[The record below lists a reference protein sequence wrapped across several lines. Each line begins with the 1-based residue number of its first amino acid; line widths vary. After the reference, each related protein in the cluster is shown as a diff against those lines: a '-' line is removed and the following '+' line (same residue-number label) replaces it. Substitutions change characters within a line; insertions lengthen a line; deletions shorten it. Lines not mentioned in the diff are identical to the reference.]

1 MVEIM
6 AKETEKKKAEGA
18 YFITTKELAEAGRDN
33 IPEELI
39 SSKHL
44 IYSSP
49 ATLAY
54 NSPGAQGFGV
64 KRAGLAIP
72 GSVMLLLAPG
82 CCGRNTTILS
92 ELGGYSERFFY
103 LMMDETDIVTGR
115 HLKKVPQAVEEIY
128 DCLETKPSVVMICL
142 TCVDALLGTDMER
155 ICKRAQKAVGIPVL
169 PCYMYALTREGR
181 KPPMVHVRQSIY
193 SLLEPKKK
201 KSTSVNLLG
210 HFAPLEDDSELY
222 DLLRQ
227 LGIKK
232 IREISRCKNYDEYLD
247 MAEANFN
254 LVLDAEA
261 RFAAADMRGNDVE
274 STPVIL
280 SYLLLGEKKL
290 TWYVQA
296 KCLSEK
302 IKILLDMQGIKAAP
316 YAQIYED
323 IKKLPED
330 ASIYYDKSA
339 VNTALVSS
347 LPEKVKKIEGVN
359 PTFLFKAKK
368 NPVEVENERNAHIK
382 DGVAVTKFIYWLKS
396 QIGKTKITEISA
408 AEQLE
413 QFRNTQEH
421 YVEPSFA
428 PIIAYK
434 EHGAIVHYSATKESD
449 VELKPESFV
458 LADTGGH
465 YLEGT
470 TDITRTIAL
479 GSLTQEEKEMYTMV
493 LKGHIQLEMA
503 RFLQG
508 CSGQSLDVLARTPL
522 WEKGLD
528 YNHGTGHGVGY
539 LLSVHE
545 GPNSFR
551 YRPSVNGR
559 NDCVFEEGMITS
571 DEPGIY
577 LEGKFGIRLE
587 NMIVCQK
594 DMENDYGSFL
604 CFDALTL
611 VPFERSAIIAEE
623 LSTKEKEW
631 LNKYHQKV
639 FETIAPYLTEEEAG
653 WLREETQEF

>member
-1 MVEIM
+1 MKRELELLREKMRETGVDACLIPTSDFHGSEYVGDYFKCREYISGFTGSAGTLVVTLDEAGLWTDGRYFLQAAKQLEGSGIMLRKERQPGVPAIEEYLKQTLKKGETLGFDGRCIMQDSAEKLITQLNAQGVAVRTDIDLTGAVWKNRPELSAQPVWPLPVEYAGESSESKI
-6 AKETEKKKAEGA
+6 KRVREFLVEKKAD
-18 YFITTKELAEAGRDN
+18 YF
-33 IPEELI
+33 
-39 SSKHL
+39 
-44 IYSSP
+44 
-49 ATLAY
+49 
-54 NSPGAQGFGV
+54 
-64 KRAGLAIP
+64 
-72 GSVMLLLAPG
+72 LL
-82 CCGRNTTILS
+82 
-92 ELGGYSERFFY
+92 
-103 LMMDETDIVTGR
+103 
-115 HLKKVPQAVEEIY
+115 
-128 DCLETKPSVVMICL
+128 
-142 TCVDALLGTDMER
+142 
-155 ICKRAQKAVGIPVL
+155 
-169 PCYMYALTREGR
+169 
-181 KPPMVHVRQSIY
+181 
-193 SLLEPKKK
+193 
-201 KSTSVNLLG
+201 TS
-210 HFAPLEDDSELY
+210 LEDIAW
-222 DLLRQ
+222 LL
-227 LGIKK
+227 
-232 IREISRCKNYDEYLD
+232 N
-247 MAEANFN
+247 
-254 LVLDAEA
+254 
-261 RFAAADMRGNDVE
+261 MRGNDVE

-290 TWYVQA
+290 TWYVQE

-323 IKKLPED
+323 VKKLPED

-470 TDITRTIAL
+470 PDITRTIAL
-479 GSLTQEEKEMYTMV
+479 GSLTQEEKEMYTTV

>member
-1 MVEIM
+1 MKRELELLREKMRETGVDACLIPTSDFHGSEYVGDYFKCREYISGFTGSAGTLVVTLDEAGLWTDGRYFLQAAKQLEGSGIMLRKERQPGVPAIEEYLKQTLKKGETLGFDGRCIMQDSAEKLITQLNAQGVAVRTDIDLTGAVWKNRPELSAQPVWPLPVEYAGESSESKI
-6 AKETEKKKAEGA
+6 KRVREFLVEKKAD
-18 YFITTKELAEAGRDN
+18 YF
-33 IPEELI
+33 
-39 SSKHL
+39 
-44 IYSSP
+44 
-49 ATLAY
+49 
-54 NSPGAQGFGV
+54 
-64 KRAGLAIP
+64 
-72 GSVMLLLAPG
+72 LL
-82 CCGRNTTILS
+82 
-92 ELGGYSERFFY
+92 
-103 LMMDETDIVTGR
+103 
-115 HLKKVPQAVEEIY
+115 
-128 DCLETKPSVVMICL
+128 
-142 TCVDALLGTDMER
+142 
-155 ICKRAQKAVGIPVL
+155 
-169 PCYMYALTREGR
+169 
-181 KPPMVHVRQSIY
+181 
-193 SLLEPKKK
+193 
-201 KSTSVNLLG
+201 TS
-210 HFAPLEDDSELY
+210 LEDIAW
-222 DLLRQ
+222 LL
-227 LGIKK
+227 
-232 IREISRCKNYDEYLD
+232 N
-247 MAEANFN
+247 
-254 LVLDAEA
+254 
-261 RFAAADMRGNDVE
+261 MRGNDVE

-290 TWYVQA
+290 TWYVQE

-323 IKKLPED
+323 VKKLPED

-465 YLEGT
+465 YLVVT

-479 GSLTQEEKEMYTMV
+479 GSLTQEEKEMYTTV

>member
-1 MVEIM
+1 MRRELELLREKMRETGVDACLIPTSDFHGSEYVGDYFKCREYISGFTGSAGTLVVTLDEAGLWTDGRYFLQAAKQLEGSGIMLRKERQPGVPAIEEYLKQTLKRGETLGFDGRCIMQDSSEKLITQLNAQGVAVRTDIDLTGAVWKNRPELSAQPVWPLPVEYAGESSESKI
-6 AKETEKKKAEGA
+6 KRVREFLVEKKAD
-18 YFITTKELAEAGRDN
+18 YF
-33 IPEELI
+33 
-39 SSKHL
+39 
-44 IYSSP
+44 
-49 ATLAY
+49 
-54 NSPGAQGFGV
+54 
-64 KRAGLAIP
+64 
-72 GSVMLLLAPG
+72 LL
-82 CCGRNTTILS
+82 
-92 ELGGYSERFFY
+92 
-103 LMMDETDIVTGR
+103 
-115 HLKKVPQAVEEIY
+115 
-128 DCLETKPSVVMICL
+128 
-142 TCVDALLGTDMER
+142 
-155 ICKRAQKAVGIPVL
+155 
-169 PCYMYALTREGR
+169 
-181 KPPMVHVRQSIY
+181 
-193 SLLEPKKK
+193 
-201 KSTSVNLLG
+201 TS
-210 HFAPLEDDSELY
+210 LEDIAW
-222 DLLRQ
+222 LL
-227 LGIKK
+227 
-232 IREISRCKNYDEYLD
+232 N
-247 MAEANFN
+247 
-254 LVLDAEA
+254 
-261 RFAAADMRGNDVE
+261 MRGNDVE

-290 TWYVQA
+290 TWYVQE

-323 IKKLPED
+323 VKKLPED

-479 GSLTQEEKEMYTMV
+479 GSLTQQEKEMYTTV

-522 WEKGLD
+522 WKKGLD

>member
-1 MVEIM
+1 MKRELELLREKMRETGVDACLIPTSDFHGAEYVGDYFKCREYISGFTGSAGTLVVTLDEAGLWTDGRYFLQAAKQLEGSGIMLRKERQPGVPAIEEYLKQTLKKGETLGFDGRCIMQDSAEKLITQLNAQGVAVRTDIDLTGAVWKNRPELSAQPVWPLPVEYAGESSESKI
-6 AKETEKKKAEGA
+6 KRVREFLVEKKAD
-18 YFITTKELAEAGRDN
+18 YF
-33 IPEELI
+33 
-39 SSKHL
+39 
-44 IYSSP
+44 
-49 ATLAY
+49 
-54 NSPGAQGFGV
+54 
-64 KRAGLAIP
+64 
-72 GSVMLLLAPG
+72 LL
-82 CCGRNTTILS
+82 
-92 ELGGYSERFFY
+92 
-103 LMMDETDIVTGR
+103 
-115 HLKKVPQAVEEIY
+115 
-128 DCLETKPSVVMICL
+128 
-142 TCVDALLGTDMER
+142 
-155 ICKRAQKAVGIPVL
+155 
-169 PCYMYALTREGR
+169 
-181 KPPMVHVRQSIY
+181 
-193 SLLEPKKK
+193 
-201 KSTSVNLLG
+201 TS
-210 HFAPLEDDSELY
+210 LEDIAW
-222 DLLRQ
+222 LL
-227 LGIKK
+227 
-232 IREISRCKNYDEYLD
+232 N
-247 MAEANFN
+247 
-254 LVLDAEA
+254 
-261 RFAAADMRGNDVE
+261 MRGNDIE

-290 TWYVQA
+290 TWYVQE

-323 IKKLPED
+323 VKKLPED

-413 QFRNTQEH
+413 QFRNIQEH

-479 GSLTQEEKEMYTMV
+479 GSLTQEEKEMYTTV

-503 RFLQG
+503 RCLQG

>member
-1 MVEIM
+1 MKRELELLREKMRETGVDACLIPTSDFHGSEYVGDYFKCREYISGFTGSAGTLVVTLDEAGLWTDGRYFLQAAKQLEGSGIMLRKERQPGVPAIEEYLKQTLKRGETLGFDGRCIMQDSAEKLITQLNAQGVAVRTDIDLTGAVWKNRPELSAQPVWPLPVEYAGESSESKI
-6 AKETEKKKAEGA
+6 KRVREFLVEKKAD
-18 YFITTKELAEAGRDN
+18 YF
-33 IPEELI
+33 
-39 SSKHL
+39 
-44 IYSSP
+44 
-49 ATLAY
+49 
-54 NSPGAQGFGV
+54 
-64 KRAGLAIP
+64 
-72 GSVMLLLAPG
+72 LL
-82 CCGRNTTILS
+82 
-92 ELGGYSERFFY
+92 
-103 LMMDETDIVTGR
+103 
-115 HLKKVPQAVEEIY
+115 
-128 DCLETKPSVVMICL
+128 
-142 TCVDALLGTDMER
+142 
-155 ICKRAQKAVGIPVL
+155 
-169 PCYMYALTREGR
+169 
-181 KPPMVHVRQSIY
+181 
-193 SLLEPKKK
+193 
-201 KSTSVNLLG
+201 TS
-210 HFAPLEDDSELY
+210 LEDIAW
-222 DLLRQ
+222 LL
-227 LGIKK
+227 
-232 IREISRCKNYDEYLD
+232 N
-247 MAEANFN
+247 
-254 LVLDAEA
+254 
-261 RFAAADMRGNDVE
+261 MRGNDVE

-280 SYLLLGEKKL
+280 SYLLLGERKL
-290 TWYVQA
+290 TWYVQE

-323 IKKLPED
+323 VKKLPED

-449 VELKPESFV
+449 VELKPESCV

-479 GSLTQEEKEMYTMV
+479 GSLTQEEKEMYTTV

>member
-1 MVEIM
+1 MKRELELLREKMRETGVDACLIPTSDFHGSEYVGDYFKCREYISGFTGSAGTLVVTLDEAGLWTDGRYFLQAAKQLEGSGIMLRKERQPGVPAIEEYLKQTLKKGETLGFDGRCIMQDSAEKLITQLNAQGVAVRTDIDLTGAVWKNRPELSAQPVWPLPVEYAGESSESKI
-6 AKETEKKKAEGA
+6 KRVREFLVEKKAD
-18 YFITTKELAEAGRDN
+18 YF
-33 IPEELI
+33 
-39 SSKHL
+39 
-44 IYSSP
+44 
-49 ATLAY
+49 
-54 NSPGAQGFGV
+54 
-64 KRAGLAIP
+64 
-72 GSVMLLLAPG
+72 LL
-82 CCGRNTTILS
+82 
-92 ELGGYSERFFY
+92 
-103 LMMDETDIVTGR
+103 
-115 HLKKVPQAVEEIY
+115 
-128 DCLETKPSVVMICL
+128 
-142 TCVDALLGTDMER
+142 
-155 ICKRAQKAVGIPVL
+155 
-169 PCYMYALTREGR
+169 
-181 KPPMVHVRQSIY
+181 
-193 SLLEPKKK
+193 
-201 KSTSVNLLG
+201 TS
-210 HFAPLEDDSELY
+210 LEDIAW
-222 DLLRQ
+222 LL
-227 LGIKK
+227 
-232 IREISRCKNYDEYLD
+232 N
-247 MAEANFN
+247 
-254 LVLDAEA
+254 
-261 RFAAADMRGNDVE
+261 MRGNDVE

-290 TWYVQA
+290 TWYVQE

-316 YAQIYED
+316 YAQIYADVKE
-323 IKKLPED
+323 LPED

-368 NPVEVENERNAHIK
+368 NPVEVENERNAHLK

-465 YLEGT
+465 YLEGA

-479 GSLTQEEKEMYTMV
+479 GSLTQEEKEMYTTV

>member
-1 MVEIM
+1 MKRELELLREKMRETGVDACLIPTRDLHGAEYVGDYFKCREYISGFTGSAGTLVVTLDEAGLWTDGRYFLQAAKQLEGSGIMLRKERQSGVPAIEEYLKQTLKKGETLGFDGRCIMQDSAEKLITQLNAQGVAVRTDIDLTGAVWKNRPELSAQPVWPLPVEYAGESSESKI
-6 AKETEKKKAEGA
+6 KRVREFLVEKKAD
-18 YFITTKELAEAGRDN
+18 YF
-33 IPEELI
+33 
-39 SSKHL
+39 
-44 IYSSP
+44 
-49 ATLAY
+49 
-54 NSPGAQGFGV
+54 
-64 KRAGLAIP
+64 
-72 GSVMLLLAPG
+72 LL
-82 CCGRNTTILS
+82 
-92 ELGGYSERFFY
+92 
-103 LMMDETDIVTGR
+103 
-115 HLKKVPQAVEEIY
+115 
-128 DCLETKPSVVMICL
+128 
-142 TCVDALLGTDMER
+142 
-155 ICKRAQKAVGIPVL
+155 
-169 PCYMYALTREGR
+169 
-181 KPPMVHVRQSIY
+181 
-193 SLLEPKKK
+193 
-201 KSTSVNLLG
+201 TS
-210 HFAPLEDDSELY
+210 LEDIAW
-222 DLLRQ
+222 LL
-227 LGIKK
+227 
-232 IREISRCKNYDEYLD
+232 N
-247 MAEANFN
+247 
-254 LVLDAEA
+254 
-261 RFAAADMRGNDVE
+261 MRGNDVE

-290 TWYVQA
+290 TWYVQE

-316 YAQIYED
+316 YEQIYED
-323 IKKLPED
+323 VKKLPED

-479 GSLTQEEKEMYTMV
+479 GSLTQEEKEMYTTV

-611 VPFERSAIIAEE
+611 VPFERSAIIAKE

>member
-1 MVEIM
+1 MRRELELLREKMRETGVDACLIPTSDFHGSEYVGDYFKCREYISGFTGSAGTLVVTLDEAGLWTDGRYFLQAAKQLEGSGIMLRKERQPGVPAIEEYLKQTLKRGETLGFDGRCIMQDSSEKLITQLNAQGVAVRTDIDLTGAVWKNRPELSAQPVWPLPVEYAGESSESKI
-6 AKETEKKKAEGA
+6 KRVREFLVEKKAD
-18 YFITTKELAEAGRDN
+18 YF
-33 IPEELI
+33 
-39 SSKHL
+39 
-44 IYSSP
+44 
-49 ATLAY
+49 
-54 NSPGAQGFGV
+54 
-64 KRAGLAIP
+64 
-72 GSVMLLLAPG
+72 LL
-82 CCGRNTTILS
+82 
-92 ELGGYSERFFY
+92 
-103 LMMDETDIVTGR
+103 
-115 HLKKVPQAVEEIY
+115 
-128 DCLETKPSVVMICL
+128 
-142 TCVDALLGTDMER
+142 
-155 ICKRAQKAVGIPVL
+155 
-169 PCYMYALTREGR
+169 
-181 KPPMVHVRQSIY
+181 
-193 SLLEPKKK
+193 
-201 KSTSVNLLG
+201 TS
-210 HFAPLEDDSELY
+210 LEDIAW
-222 DLLRQ
+222 LL
-227 LGIKK
+227 
-232 IREISRCKNYDEYLD
+232 N
-247 MAEANFN
+247 
-254 LVLDAEA
+254 
-261 RFAAADMRGNDVE
+261 MRGNDVE

-290 TWYVQA
+290 TWYVQE

-323 IKKLPED
+323 VKKLPED

-421 YVEPSFA
+421 YVEPSCA

-479 GSLTQEEKEMYTMV
+479 GSLTQQEKEMYTTV

>member
-1 MVEIM
+1 MRRELELLREKMRETGVDACLIPTSDFHGSEYVGDYFKCREYISGFTGSAGTLVVTLDEAGLWTDGRYFLQAAKQLEGSGIMLRKERQPGVPAIEEYLKQTLKKGETLGFDGRCIMQDSAEKLITQLNAQGVAVRTDIDLTGAVWKNRPELSAQPVWPLPVEYAGESSESKI
-6 AKETEKKKAEGA
+6 KRVREFLVEKKAD
-18 YFITTKELAEAGRDN
+18 YF
-33 IPEELI
+33 
-39 SSKHL
+39 
-44 IYSSP
+44 
-49 ATLAY
+49 
-54 NSPGAQGFGV
+54 
-64 KRAGLAIP
+64 
-72 GSVMLLLAPG
+72 LL
-82 CCGRNTTILS
+82 
-92 ELGGYSERFFY
+92 
-103 LMMDETDIVTGR
+103 
-115 HLKKVPQAVEEIY
+115 
-128 DCLETKPSVVMICL
+128 
-142 TCVDALLGTDMER
+142 
-155 ICKRAQKAVGIPVL
+155 
-169 PCYMYALTREGR
+169 
-181 KPPMVHVRQSIY
+181 
-193 SLLEPKKK
+193 
-201 KSTSVNLLG
+201 TS
-210 HFAPLEDDSELY
+210 LEDIAW
-222 DLLRQ
+222 LL
-227 LGIKK
+227 
-232 IREISRCKNYDEYLD
+232 N
-247 MAEANFN
+247 
-254 LVLDAEA
+254 
-261 RFAAADMRGNDVE
+261 MRGNDVE

-290 TWYVQA
+290 TWYVQE

-323 IKKLPED
+323 VKKLPED

-479 GSLTQEEKEMYTMV
+479 GSLTQEEKEMYTTV

-577 LEGKFGIRLE
+577 LEGKYDRMPEGHG
-587 NMIVCQK
+587 K
-594 DMENDYGSFL
+594 
-604 CFDALTL
+604 
-611 VPFERSAIIAEE
+611 
-623 LSTKEKEW
+623 
-631 LNKYHQKV
+631 
-639 FETIAPYLTEEEAG
+639 
-653 WLREETQEF
+653 

>member
-1 MVEIM
+1 MKRELELLREKMRETGVDACLIPTSDFHGSEYVGDYFKCREYISGFTGSAGTLVVTLNEAGLWTDGRYFLQAAKQLEGSGIMLRKERQPGVPTIEEYLKRTLKRGETLGFDGRCIMQDSAEKLITQLNAQGVAVRTDIDLAGTVWKNRPELSSQPVWPLPVEYAGEGSQSKI
-6 AKETEKKKAEGA
+6 ERVREFLVEKKAD
-18 YFITTKELAEAGRDN
+18 Y
-33 IPEELI
+33 
-39 SSKHL
+39 
-44 IYSSP
+44 
-49 ATLAY
+49 
-54 NSPGAQGFGV
+54 
-64 KRAGLAIP
+64 
-72 GSVMLLLAPG
+72 LLL
-82 CCGRNTTILS
+82 
-92 ELGGYSERFFY
+92 
-103 LMMDETDIVTGR
+103 
-115 HLKKVPQAVEEIY
+115 
-128 DCLETKPSVVMICL
+128 
-142 TCVDALLGTDMER
+142 
-155 ICKRAQKAVGIPVL
+155 
-169 PCYMYALTREGR
+169 
-181 KPPMVHVRQSIY
+181 
-193 SLLEPKKK
+193 
-201 KSTSVNLLG
+201 TS
-210 HFAPLEDDSELY
+210 LEDIAW
-222 DLLRQ
+222 LL
-227 LGIKK
+227 
-232 IREISRCKNYDEYLD
+232 N
-247 MAEANFN
+247 
-254 LVLDAEA
+254 
-261 RFAAADMRGNDVE
+261 MRGNDVE

-280 SYLLLGEKKL
+280 SYLLLGEKEL
-290 TWYVQA
+290 TWYVQG

-302 IKILLDMQGIKAAP
+302 IKILLDMQGIKVAP

-323 IKKLPED
+323 VKKMPED
-330 ASIYYDKSA
+330 AAVYYDKSA

-368 NPVEVENERNAHIK
+368 NPVEVENERKAHIK

-413 QFRNTQEH
+413 QFRNAQEH

-449 VELKPESFV
+449 VELRPESFV

-479 GSLTQEEKEMYTMV
+479 GSLTWEEKEMYTTV

-545 GPNSFR
+545 GPNNFR
-551 YRPSVNGR
+551 FRPPVSKR
-559 NDCVFEEGMITS
+559 SDCVLEEGMITS

-594 DMENDYGSFL
+594 DMENAYGSFL
-604 CFDALTL
+604 CFDSLTL
-611 VPFERSAIIAEE
+611 VPFDRSAIIAEE
-623 LSTKEKEW
+623 LSTKEREW

-639 FETIAPYLTEEEAG
+639 FETIAPYLTEEEAC
-653 WLREETQEF
+653 WLKKETEKF

>member
-1 MVEIM
+1 MKRELELLREKMRETGVDACLIPTSDFHGSEYVGDYFKCREYISGFTGSAGTLVVTLDEAGLWTDGRYFLQAAKQLEGSGIMLRKERQPGVPAIEEYLKQTLKRGETLGFDGRCIMQDSAEKLITQLNAQGVAVRTDIDLTGAVWKNRPELSAQPVWPLPVEYAGESSESKI
-6 AKETEKKKAEGA
+6 KRVREFLVEKKAD
-18 YFITTKELAEAGRDN
+18 YF
-33 IPEELI
+33 
-39 SSKHL
+39 
-44 IYSSP
+44 
-49 ATLAY
+49 
-54 NSPGAQGFGV
+54 
-64 KRAGLAIP
+64 
-72 GSVMLLLAPG
+72 LL
-82 CCGRNTTILS
+82 
-92 ELGGYSERFFY
+92 
-103 LMMDETDIVTGR
+103 
-115 HLKKVPQAVEEIY
+115 
-128 DCLETKPSVVMICL
+128 
-142 TCVDALLGTDMER
+142 
-155 ICKRAQKAVGIPVL
+155 
-169 PCYMYALTREGR
+169 
-181 KPPMVHVRQSIY
+181 
-193 SLLEPKKK
+193 
-201 KSTSVNLLG
+201 TS
-210 HFAPLEDDSELY
+210 LEDIAW
-222 DLLRQ
+222 LL
-227 LGIKK
+227 
-232 IREISRCKNYDEYLD
+232 N
-247 MAEANFN
+247 
-254 LVLDAEA
+254 
-261 RFAAADMRGNDVE
+261 MRGNDVE

-280 SYLLLGEKKL
+280 SYLLLGERKL
-290 TWYVQA
+290 TWYVQE

-323 IKKLPED
+323 VKKLPED

-449 VELKPESFV
+449 VELKPENFV

-479 GSLTQEEKEMYTMV
+479 GSLTQEEKEMYTTV

>member
-1 MVEIM
+1 MKRELELLREKMRETGVDACLIPTSDFHGSEYVGDYFKCREYISGFTGSAGTLVVTLDEAGLWTDGRYFLQAAKQLEGSGIMLRKERQPGVPAIEEYLKQTLKKGETLGFDGRCIMQDSAEKLITQLNAQGVAVRTDIDLTGAVWKNRPELSAQPVWPLPVEYAGESSESKI
-6 AKETEKKKAEGA
+6 KRVREFLVEKKAD
-18 YFITTKELAEAGRDN
+18 YF
-33 IPEELI
+33 
-39 SSKHL
+39 
-44 IYSSP
+44 
-49 ATLAY
+49 
-54 NSPGAQGFGV
+54 
-64 KRAGLAIP
+64 
-72 GSVMLLLAPG
+72 LL
-82 CCGRNTTILS
+82 
-92 ELGGYSERFFY
+92 
-103 LMMDETDIVTGR
+103 
-115 HLKKVPQAVEEIY
+115 
-128 DCLETKPSVVMICL
+128 
-142 TCVDALLGTDMER
+142 
-155 ICKRAQKAVGIPVL
+155 
-169 PCYMYALTREGR
+169 
-181 KPPMVHVRQSIY
+181 
-193 SLLEPKKK
+193 
-201 KSTSVNLLG
+201 TS
-210 HFAPLEDDSELY
+210 LEDIAW
-222 DLLRQ
+222 LL
-227 LGIKK
+227 
-232 IREISRCKNYDEYLD
+232 N
-247 MAEANFN
+247 
-254 LVLDAEA
+254 
-261 RFAAADMRGNDVE
+261 MRGNDVE

-290 TWYVQA
+290 TWYVQE

-323 IKKLPED
+323 VKKLPED

-449 VELKPESFV
+449 VELKPEGFV

-479 GSLTQEEKEMYTMV
+479 GSLTQEEKEMYTTV

>member
-1 MVEIM
+1 MKRELELLREKMRETGVDACLIPTSDFHGSEYVGDYFKCREYISGFTGSAGTLVVTLDEAGLWTDGRYFLQAAKQLEGSGIMLRKERQPGVPAIEEYLKQTLKKGETLGFDGRCIMQDSAEKLITQLNAQGVAVRTDIDLTGAVWKNRPELSAQPVWPLPVEYAGESSESKI
-6 AKETEKKKAEGA
+6 KRVREFLVEKKAD
-18 YFITTKELAEAGRDN
+18 YF
-33 IPEELI
+33 
-39 SSKHL
+39 
-44 IYSSP
+44 
-49 ATLAY
+49 
-54 NSPGAQGFGV
+54 
-64 KRAGLAIP
+64 
-72 GSVMLLLAPG
+72 LL
-82 CCGRNTTILS
+82 
-92 ELGGYSERFFY
+92 
-103 LMMDETDIVTGR
+103 
-115 HLKKVPQAVEEIY
+115 
-128 DCLETKPSVVMICL
+128 
-142 TCVDALLGTDMER
+142 
-155 ICKRAQKAVGIPVL
+155 
-169 PCYMYALTREGR
+169 
-181 KPPMVHVRQSIY
+181 
-193 SLLEPKKK
+193 
-201 KSTSVNLLG
+201 TS
-210 HFAPLEDDSELY
+210 LEDIAW
-222 DLLRQ
+222 LL
-227 LGIKK
+227 
-232 IREISRCKNYDEYLD
+232 N
-247 MAEANFN
+247 
-254 LVLDAEA
+254 
-261 RFAAADMRGNDVE
+261 MRGNDIE

-290 TWYVQA
+290 TWYVQE

-323 IKKLPED
+323 VKKLPED

-413 QFRNTQEH
+413 QFRNIQEH

-479 GSLTQEEKEMYTMV
+479 GSLTQEEKEMYTTV

-508 CSGQSLDVLARTPL
+508 CNGQSLDVLARTPL

>member
-1 MVEIM
+1 MRRELELLREKMRETGVDACLIPTSDFHGSEYVGDYFKCREYISGFTGSAGTLVVTLDEAGLWTDGRYFLQAAKQLEGSGIMLRKERQPGVPAIEEYLKQTLKKGETLGFDGRCIMQDSAEKLITQLNAQGVAVRTDIDLTGAVWKNRPELSAQPVWPLPVEYAGESSESKI
-6 AKETEKKKAEGA
+6 ECVREFLVEKKAD
-18 YFITTKELAEAGRDN
+18 YF
-33 IPEELI
+33 
-39 SSKHL
+39 
-44 IYSSP
+44 
-49 ATLAY
+49 
-54 NSPGAQGFGV
+54 
-64 KRAGLAIP
+64 
-72 GSVMLLLAPG
+72 LL
-82 CCGRNTTILS
+82 
-92 ELGGYSERFFY
+92 
-103 LMMDETDIVTGR
+103 
-115 HLKKVPQAVEEIY
+115 
-128 DCLETKPSVVMICL
+128 
-142 TCVDALLGTDMER
+142 
-155 ICKRAQKAVGIPVL
+155 
-169 PCYMYALTREGR
+169 
-181 KPPMVHVRQSIY
+181 
-193 SLLEPKKK
+193 
-201 KSTSVNLLG
+201 TS
-210 HFAPLEDDSELY
+210 LEDIAW
-222 DLLRQ
+222 LL
-227 LGIKK
+227 
-232 IREISRCKNYDEYLD
+232 N
-247 MAEANFN
+247 
-254 LVLDAEA
+254 
-261 RFAAADMRGNDVE
+261 MRGNDVE

-290 TWYVQA
+290 TWYVQE

-323 IKKLPED
+323 VKKLPED

-479 GSLTQEEKEMYTMV
+479 GSLTQEEKEMYTTV

>member
-1 MVEIM
+1 MKRELELLREKMRETGVDACLIPTSDFHGSEYVGDYFKCREYISGFTGSAGTLVVTLDEAGLWTDGRYFLQAAKQLEGSGIMLRKERQSGVPAIEEYLKQTLKKGETLGFDGRCIMQDSAEKLITQLNAQGVAVRTDIDLTGAVWKNRPELSAQPVWPLPVEYAGESSESKI
-6 AKETEKKKAEGA
+6 KRVREFLVEKKADD
-18 YFITTKELAEAGRDN
+18 F
-33 IPEELI
+33 
-39 SSKHL
+39 
-44 IYSSP
+44 
-49 ATLAY
+49 
-54 NSPGAQGFGV
+54 
-64 KRAGLAIP
+64 
-72 GSVMLLLAPG
+72 LL
-82 CCGRNTTILS
+82 
-92 ELGGYSERFFY
+92 
-103 LMMDETDIVTGR
+103 
-115 HLKKVPQAVEEIY
+115 
-128 DCLETKPSVVMICL
+128 
-142 TCVDALLGTDMER
+142 
-155 ICKRAQKAVGIPVL
+155 
-169 PCYMYALTREGR
+169 
-181 KPPMVHVRQSIY
+181 
-193 SLLEPKKK
+193 
-201 KSTSVNLLG
+201 TS
-210 HFAPLEDDSELY
+210 LEDIAW
-222 DLLRQ
+222 LL
-227 LGIKK
+227 
-232 IREISRCKNYDEYLD
+232 N
-247 MAEANFN
+247 
-254 LVLDAEA
+254 
-261 RFAAADMRGNDVE
+261 MRGNDVE

-290 TWYVQA
+290 TWYVQE

-316 YAQIYED
+316 YEQIYED
-323 IKKLPED
+323 VKKLPED

-479 GSLTQEEKEMYTMV
+479 GSLTQEEKEMYTTV

-611 VPFERSAIIAEE
+611 VPFERSAIIAKE

>member
-1 MVEIM
+1 MCQR
-6 AKETEKKKAEGA
+6 
-18 YFITTKELAEAGRDN
+18 LPDLS
-33 IPEELI
+33 LI
-39 SSKHL
+39 H
-44 IYSSP
+44 
-49 ATLAY
+49 
-54 NSPGAQGFGV
+54 
-64 KRAGLAIP
+64 
-72 GSVMLLLAPG
+72 
-82 CCGRNTTILS
+82 
-92 ELGGYSERFFY
+92 
-103 LMMDETDIVTGR
+103 
-115 HLKKVPQAVEEIY
+115 
-128 DCLETKPSVVMICL
+128 
-142 TCVDALLGTDMER
+142 
-155 ICKRAQKAVGIPVL
+155 
-169 PCYMYALTREGR
+169 
-181 KPPMVHVRQSIY
+181 
-193 SLLEPKKK
+193 
-201 KSTSVNLLG
+201 
-210 HFAPLEDDSELY
+210 
-222 DLLRQ
+222 
-227 LGIKK
+227 
-232 IREISRCKNYDEYLD
+232 IS
-247 MAEANFN
+247 
-254 LVLDAEA
+254 
-261 RFAAADMRGNDVE
+261 
-274 STPVIL
+274 
-280 SYLLLGEKKL
+280 
-290 TWYVQA
+290 
-296 KCLSEK
+296 
-302 IKILLDMQGIKAAP
+302 
-316 YAQIYED
+316 
-323 IKKLPED
+323 
-330 ASIYYDKSA
+330 
-339 VNTALVSS
+339 
-347 LPEKVKKIEGVN
+347 
-359 PTFLFKAKK
+359 
-368 NPVEVENERNAHIK
+368 HIK

-479 GSLTQEEKEMYTMV
+479 GSLTQEEKEMYTTV